1 LILLLLDPPPVL
13 MSFTPRY
20 LSMLRKASKEEIVVE
35 LTNLYDHFFL
45 TMGECK
51 AKVTASR
58 LPYFDGD
65 YWPGAAEDMINQLRQ
80 EEDDRKL
87 QKKSKTKKIITK
99 RALKAAGHTDL
110 SGNASKDA
118 MLMQKV
124 SFFDFCVLPAL
135 INKYSKKVYSCF
147 SLPPCLFFT

>member
-1 LILLLLDPPPVL
+1 
-13 MSFTPRY
+13 
-20 LSMLRKASKEEIVVE
+20 MLRKASKEEIVVE
-35 LTNLYDHFFL
+35 LTNLYDHFFI
-45 TMGECK
+45 TMGGCK

-118 MLMQKV
+118 MLMQKA

-135 INKYSKKVYSCF
+135 INTLKYTPVLLSHPK
-147 SLPPCLFFT
+147 SLFYILEFYINWVTHFNFVHAAW